1 MRYLS
6 RLHLY
11 SLIFI
16 SIFLFGVIGFV
27 YAQWNPTPN
36 DTLTS
41 FIIHP
46 DSQITFKV
54 YAHNASRVMLGGT
67 DIPNLQMTGTEMT
80 KTENGIW
87 KVTVGPVP
95 PGSYRYNFNVD
106 GVFVIDPRNSLTS
119 QSNMNSWSLIHI
131 SGADFMDT
139 KNVPH
144 GAISEITYFSESLQ
158 RFRRMHM
165 YMPPGYESGKGKY
178 PVFYLLHGAFDCDDS
193 WSTVGRAGFILD
205 NLIAEKKAVPMIV
218 VMPAGHTGPFRFGQP
233 RPEKDEFVEDFKN
246 DIVPYV
252 ENHYR
257 VKKDSKNTAIAG
269 LSMGGSQTL
278 NIIISDLERYGYIG
292 VYSSGIFG
300 IVGDGRFGSDAGP
313 SWEEQHKEILDN
325 ADLKKGIKLFWFATG
340 NEDFLIETSRATVKM
355 LKNHGF
361 DLIYKESSGGH
372 TWINWREYL
381 YDFAQLLFK

>member
-1 MRYLS
+1 
-6 RLHLY
+6 
-11 SLIFI
+11 
-16 SIFLFGVIGFV
+16 
-27 YAQWNPTPN
+27 
-36 DTLTS
+36 
-41 FIIHP
+41 
-46 DSQITFKV
+46 
-54 YAHNASRVMLGGT
+54 
-67 DIPNLQMTGTEMT
+67 
-80 KTENGIW
+80 
-87 KVTVGPVP
+87 
-95 PGSYRYNFNVD
+95 
-106 GVFVIDPRNSLTS
+106 
-119 QSNMNSWSLIHI
+119 
-131 SGADFMDT
+131 
-139 KNVPH
+139 
-144 GAISEITYFSESLQ
+144 
-158 RFRRMHM
+158 
-165 YMPPGYESGKGKY
+165 
-178 PVFYLLHGAFDCDDS
+178 
-193 WSTVGRAGFILD
+193 
-205 NLIAEKKAVPMIV
+205 V